1 MRFHAD
7 ELSCSMGS
15 FGRVRAVVS
24 GSRRELREQLVG
36 EASRTDRIVLFTIWL
51 SQGNSLSCRGK
62 MRSSSLGKVE
72 SSALMRHGG
81 TQRGAVDVG
90 TRPGSAESLACREPA
105 TYHPSASRPRAGGEQ
120 PMGTGPAATDETGGR
135 WWGGAPVTG
144 TTLEP
149 QTAPEAETAGGRSV
163 Q

>member
-1 MRFHAD
+1 MILPVAQPATRPTMIHQSIVIAC
-7 ELSCSMGS
+7 LLQ
-15 FGRVRAVVS
+15 
-24 GSRRELREQLVG
+24 RREFCALKCGHVKSSAE
-36 EASRTDRIVLFTIWL
+36 
-51 SQGNSLSCRGK
+51 SCRGK

-120 PMGTGPAATDETGGR
+120 PMGTSPAATDETGGR

-149 QTAPEAETAGGRSV
+149 QTAPRSEEH
-163 Q
+163 